1 MESYVLKQE
10 TRGEDESKDSN
21 EEDNDEEDEDD
32 DDVDEEEEEM
42 GDLDDE
48 NLLVEIEDNK
58 SSELPSGT
66 EDSEIDQQTFP
77 LTNSTKSPPSEPDVI
92 QKIQPSEDRFLAE
105 IDVKQNIKQLT
116 TSPKS
121 RLSNEVNA
129 LTNHESNC
137 KNLNSHNQSRAVK
150 REISCVDHEVTSTTS
165 KLPVKRRV
173 PVQSYVDDDDV
184 IVLSD

>member
-92 QKIQPSEDRFLAE
+92 QKIQPSED
-105 IDVKQNIKQLT
+105 KKQLT